1 VQAGPAAYISP
12 TEAAGFQQ
20 QKQRTKTMKAQ
31 LLMLSAAGLL
41 LASAAQAAPPADVQQ
56 FLDSAHRAAVVR
68 LEKAGV
74 ALAGRPL
81 AVRATVDGAG
91 RFNGLHVVRSSGSS
105 DTDAQATAALRRMAV
120 DGAPYALAGRDV
132 TLTFGD
138 APIIQAKAP

>member
-1 VQAGPAAYISP
+1 
-12 TEAAGFQQ
+12 
-20 QKQRTKTMKAQ
+20 
-31 LLMLSAAGLL
+31 MLSAAGLL
-41 LASAAQAAPPADVQQ
+41 LASAAQAAAPPRDVQQ
-56 FLDSAHRAAVVR
+56 FLDSAHRTAVVR

-91 RFNGLHVVRSSGSS
+91 RLYGLHVVRSSGSL

-120 DGAPYALAGRDV
+120 ESPPYDLAGRDV

-138 APIIQAKAP
+138 APIVQAKAP